1 MSEKKLVNQYKFLM
15 WGGGLIMVAFGLVLF
30 ILYGVFIGLMITIAY
45 PYINADL
52 LLIIRILGW
61 LYLIP
66 GIILFILGFF
76 AKKIALYGLEPTEV
90 TIKKPLKR
98 VKYLRLFVIV
108 ASIFL
113 LLAFPIGTFIGF
125 ALLRES
131 WILKTDLSS
140 D

>member
-61 LYLIP
+61 FYLIP

-76 AKKIALYGLEPTEV
+76 AKKIALHGLEPSEV
-90 TIKKPLKR
+90 TTQKPLKR
-98 VKYLRLFVIV
+98 VKYLRIFVII

-131 WILKTDLSS
+131 WILKTNPSS